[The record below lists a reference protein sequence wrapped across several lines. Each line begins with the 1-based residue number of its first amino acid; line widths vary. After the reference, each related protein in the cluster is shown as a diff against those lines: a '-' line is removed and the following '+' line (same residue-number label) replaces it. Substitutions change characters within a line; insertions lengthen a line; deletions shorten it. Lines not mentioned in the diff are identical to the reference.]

1 MPSTRILDPITD
13 VEIKSEGLNNFQKIA
28 SYLSQM
34 KLTDSGKGFESFLT
48 ELGIDEESY
57 IYALRATLTTSKVF
71 LKRNLE
77 ETRINNYNSIL
88 LESWEANMD
97 IQYILDP
104 YACISYIVSY
114 ISKGQR
120 GLSNLLYEACKEAK
134 AKDSD
139 IRQQVR
145 RIGNQFLS
153 HVEIG
158 AQEAAYLV
166 LQMPLR
172 RSSRD
177 VVFIDTNKQ
186 ENRTILLKPFS
197 DLKEMLESSTN
208 VESDSALKRY
218 KRRPREMNKYCYA
231 DFVSWLEPVFLSKK
245 GKQMRNVDSELP
257 ENDYSLDPID
267 EEYGESEN
275 FDAFSD
281 SVFELKDGT
290 VLRKRK
296 KLKVLSKSE

>member
-1 MPSTRILDPITD
+1 
-13 VEIKSEGLNNFQKIA
+13 
-28 SYLSQM
+28 
-34 KLTDSGKGFESFLT
+34 
-48 ELGIDEESY
+48 
-57 IYALRATLTTSKVF
+57 
-71 LKRNLE
+71 
-77 ETRINNYNSIL
+77 
-88 LESWEANMD
+88 
-97 IQYILDP
+97 
-104 YACISYIVSY
+104 
-114 ISKGQR
+114 
-120 GLSNLLYEACKEAK
+120 LLYEACKEAK

-208 VESDSALKRY
+208 VESDSAFKRY

-231 DFVSWLEPVFLSKK
+231 DFVSWFEPVFLNKK
-245 GKQMRNVDSELP
+245 GKQMKSVDSELP
-257 ENDYSLDPID
+257 EDDYSHDPLD
-267 EEYGESEN
+267 EEDGESEN
-275 FDAFSD
+275 LDAFSD
-281 SVFELKDGT
+281 NVFELKDGT
-290 VLRKRK
+290 VLRKRRKQKVLRYHKASLNDDTEEYYRQILMLFTAWRNEDVDLLKGCKTYEESYKCILSK
-296 KLKVLSKSE
+296 KL

>member
-1 MPSTRILDPITD
+1 
-13 VEIKSEGLNNFQKIA
+13 
-28 SYLSQM
+28 
-34 KLTDSGKGFESFLT
+34 
-48 ELGIDEESY
+48 
-57 IYALRATLTTSKVF
+57 
-71 LKRNLE
+71 
-77 ETRINNYNSIL
+77 
-88 LESWEANMD
+88 MD

-134 AKDSD
+134 AKDSH
-139 IRQQVR
+139 IRQQVQ

-158 AQEAAYLV
+158 AQEATYLV

-231 DFVSWLEPVFLSKK
+231 DFVSWFEPVFLSKK
-245 GKQMRNVDSELP
+245 GKQMKSVDSELP
-257 ENDYSLDPID
+257 EDDYSHDPLD
-267 EEYGESEN
+267 EEDGESEN
-275 FDAFSD
+275 LDAFSYN
-281 SVFELKDGT
+281 VFEMKDGT
-290 VLRKRK
+290 VLHKRRKQ
-296 KLKVLSKSE
+296 KVLRYHKASLNDNTEEYYRQI